1 MNPKALVLL
10 ALFLTSAACNSTP
23 TTSSVT
29 SPTPPQTPTPT
40 PTPTVISAFAGTW
53 RSTAASGPCTS
64 TAWTVTPTSET
75 TAAITYTATCGNVP
89 VSGSAAATLSG
100 TTMNWTTSGSG
111 GGCTFALSGTAVPAG
126 STDLAMTY
134 TGTVCNAPV
143 SGTDTLRR

>member
-1 MNPKALVLL
+1 VNPKAIVLL
-10 ALFLTSAACNSTP
+10 ALFLTSAACNGTP

-29 SPTPPQTPTPT
+29 SPTPQTPTR
-40 PTPTVISAFAGTW
+40 TVISAFAGTW

-64 TAWTVTPTSET
+64 TAWTITPTADT
-75 TAAITYTATCGNVP
+75 TAAITYTATCGNIP
-89 VSGSAAATLSG
+89 VSGSATATLSG

-111 GGCTFALSGTAVPAG
+111 GGCTFALNGTAVPAG
-126 STDLAMTY
+126 STDLALTY